1 MLSSSLTLS
10 PLLDMIAAQAG
21 EADSNRFVSPEVIS
35 EIKNNDIMRFT
46 ASESMGGLDQSCTR
60 VGQELEAIA
69 AACSSTA
76 WCLWNHLSTFHFF
89 CGLLGPRH
97 LDFLAGI
104 VNKREWVCFPAGAS
118 TAVKGS
124 QADQEISLQGR
135 AAFGSGARYGEWA
148 GVAFMH
154 QDDQSPSFSMVNLSQ
169 PGVDIDRNWFA
180 MSLRASAT
188 DTVLYEGAR
197 IPASRRV
204 EFPFMYRV
212 PFRDPGRPM
221 IAHRYR
227 EDWVGLSDMW
237 LGAIAVGLTQAALD
251 EVTEGI
257 KERVAIM
264 GVKVAERPT
273 VHVNLG
279 QAQAKIN
286 AARDTVFV
294 ALQETDARIGVQKT
308 PDETDYLRQLSS
320 SMNALQQCEDAMRLL
335 LRVMGGNG
343 LREGSAF
350 ERRFRDLQA
359 MPLHINAHQ
368 DRVSEQFG
376 RHLLGLPTENSF

>member
-1 MLSSSLTLS
+1 MLPSSLTLS

-135 AAFGSGARYGEWA
+135 AAFGSGARYAEWS

-154 QDDQSPSFSMVNLSQ
+154 QDDQAPSFSMVNLSQ

-257 KERVAIM
+257 KDRVAIM

-286 AARDTVFV
+286 AARDTVFA
-294 ALQETDARIGVQKT
+294 ALQETDARIGIQKI

-343 LREGSAF
+343 LREGPAF

-376 RHLLGLPTENSF
+376 RHLLGLPTENPF

>member
-1 MLSSSLTLS
+1 MQSNNLSVA

-21 EADSNRFVSPEVIS
+21 EADSNRSVSPQVIS
-35 EIKNNDIMRFT
+35 ELKSSDIMRFT
-46 ASESMGGLDQSCTR
+46 AAESLGGLDQSCTR

-89 CGLLGPRH
+89 CGLLGPTH
-97 LDFLAGI
+97 ADFLADI
-104 VNKREWVCFPAGAS
+104 VSKHEWVCFPAGAS

-124 QADQEISLQGR
+124 QKNQEISLQGK

-154 QDDQSPSFSMVNLSQ
+154 EDDQAPSFSMVNLSQ
-169 PGVDIDRNWFA
+169 SGVNIDRNWFA

-212 PFRDPGRPM
+212 PFRDPERPM
-221 IAHRYR
+221 IANRYR

-257 KERVAIM
+257 KGRVAIM

-279 QAQAKIN
+279 QSQARIN
-286 AARDTVFV
+286 AARDTIFA
-294 ALQETDARIGVQKT
+294 ALAETDVRIDIQKI
-308 PDETDYLRQLSS
+308 PDETDYLRQLSV

-343 LREGSAF
+343 LREGPAF

-368 DRVSEQFG
+368 DRVSEQLG
-376 RHLLGLPTENSF
+376 RHLLGLPTENPF

>member
-124 QADQEISLQGR
+124 QADQEIFLQGR

-294 ALQETDARIGVQKT
+294 ALQETDGRIGVQKT

-343 LREGSAF
+343 LREGPAF

-376 RHLLGLPTENSF
+376 RHLLGLPTENLF